1 MEAFCF
7 KCRGKHELLNPQ
19 PIFFAN
25 GSPATQGTCAN
36 CGNEKVY
43 KMGRTPEHAG
53 LTPPVVERKPRVS
66 KPKATSS
73 KTKGSKSK
81 KTMDDGRQTADGA
94 ESSTGNRQSSHGSG
108 PLVIVESPTK
118 AKTIGKFLGRRF
130 MVRPSVGHIRDL
142 PKNRLGVDTD
152 KDFEPSYV
160 IPMDKKKTVK
170 ELKEVAKMADAIWLA
185 TDPDRE
191 GEAISWHLTHALAN
205 ELEGKPVHRVEFH
218 EITQDAIKH
227 AFDHPRT
234 IDMNQVNAQQ
244 ARRILDRLVGYKLS
258 PLVSDKLSRR
268 GLSAG
273 RVQSVSVR
281 LVVERER
288 EIQAFVPVE
297 YWTIEAELA
306 KQLALESGVSVETT
320 RAQSNTNSFR
330 ARLFK
335 VLGQDPDLKNAAD
348 SDGVVQALEGAN
360 YVVQSVERKDRSRR
374 PAAPFTTSTLQ
385 QEASRKLG
393 FNARRTMG
401 TAQSL
406 YEGID
411 VGEGNVGL
419 ITYMRTDS
427 VNVAEVAQTEARN
440 FITERYGSEFMPD
453 APPKYANRS
462 KNAQEAHEAVRPTSV
477 FRTPD
482 SIKASLDKDQF
493 RLYDLI
499 WKRFVASQMA
509 NAIFDATTVDIDA
522 KPVKPDEVLKALED
536 KRRAEAEAIAE
547 AAAAANANKEI
558 SGQLDKVS
566 VALPA
571 ASSYLLTASGQP
583 QLPIFL
589 FRATGSV
596 IKFAGFLK
604 VYEEGRDEGDK
615 NAEGE
620 GDSQDRRLPELFAA
634 EPLDLLQLL
643 PEQHFTQPPPRYTEA
658 SLVKALEEYGIGRPS
673 TYAAIMTTIQGRDY
687 VRKEGKSLVPTDL
700 GFQVNDMLVANFGN
714 YIDVGFTA
722 HVEDELDDI
731 ETGTRQWQPILHEFY
746 DPFKTA
752 VQTAASNIPK
762 QERVI
767 EYTGEMCPE
776 CGTGQLL
783 YRSGRFGKF
792 IACSNFPKCRH
803 VEPIT
808 IPGVHCP
815 KCGNGKLAEKRM
827 KGKGKRVFYGCTNY
841 PNCDFTT
848 WNKPLALKCPDGSDG
863 LVVEVG
869 KGKAKC
875 LGSDI
880 VFDIP
885 EQISA

>member
-1 MEAFCF
+1 MEAYCF
-7 KCRGKHELLNPQ
+7 KCRGKHELLNPKAT
-19 PIFFAN
+19 FFAN
-25 GSPATQGTCAN
+25 GSPVTQGTCTK
-36 CGNEKVY
+36 CGSEKVF
-43 KMGRTPEHAG
+43 KMGRTPEHEG
-53 LTPPVVERKPRVS
+53 LTPPVVERKPRVA
-66 KPKATSS
+66 KPKKTTEDGGR
-73 KTKGSKSK
+73 KTTKGVSSSSVVGKPALSLSK
-81 KTMDDGRQTADGA
+81 GP
-94 ESSTGNRQSSHGSG
+94 SSGSG

-118 AKTIGKFLGRRF
+118 AKTIGKFLGRAF

-170 ELKEVAKMADAIWLA
+170 ELKEVAKMANAIWLA

-191 GEAISWHLTHALAN
+191 GEAISWHLTHALAS
-205 ELEGKPVHRVEFH
+205 ELAGKPVHRVEFH
-218 EITQDAIKH
+218 EITQDAINH
-227 AFDHPRT
+227 AFEHPRT

-281 LVVERER
+281 LIVERER

-306 KQLALESGVSVETT
+306 KVVERGAWSIAEDSLHASRST
-320 RAQSNTNSFR
+320 FR

-335 VLGQDPDLKNAAD
+335 VLGQDPDLKNTAD
-348 SDGVVQALEGAN
+348 ATGIVTALEGAH
-360 YVVQSVERKDRSRR
+360 YVVQSVERKDRQRR

-385 QEASRKLG
+385 QEASRKIG

-406 YEGID
+406 YEGVD

-427 VNVAEVAQTEARN
+427 VNVAEVAQTEARK
-440 FITERYGSEFMPD
+440 FIGERYGNEFMPD
-453 APPKYANRS
+453 APPKYVTRS
-462 KNAQEAHEAVRPTSV
+462 KNAQEAHEAIRPTSV
-477 FRTPD
+477 FRTPE
-482 SIKASLDKDQF
+482 SLKGFLDKDQL

-522 KPVKPDEVLKALED
+522 QPTHPDQAVSSIRSQVASNPDTPHLTLDTSKP
-536 KRRAEAEAIAE
+536 
-547 AAAAANANKEI
+547 
-558 SGQLDKVS
+558 G
-566 VALPA
+566 
-571 ASSYLLTASGQP
+571 T
-583 QLPIFL
+583 PIFL
-589 FRATGSV
+589 FRSTGSV
-596 IKFAGFLK
+596 IKFAGFLR

-615 NAEGE
+615 NSE
-620 GDSQDRRLPELFAA
+620 DDDRDRRLPELFAN
-634 EPLDLLQLL
+634 EPLDLIELL

-673 TYAAIMTTIQGRDY
+673 TYAAIMTTIQSRDY
-687 VRKEGKSLVPTDL
+687 VRKDGKSLIPTDL

-714 YIDVGFTA
+714 YIDVNFTA
-722 HVEDELDDI
+722 RVEDDLDNI
-731 ETGTRQWQPILHEFY
+731 ETGTREWQPILHEFY
-746 DPFKTA
+746 DPFKLA
-752 VQTAASNIPK
+752 VQTAANNIPK

-767 EYTGEMCPE
+767 EFTGQTCPE
-776 CGTGQLL
+776 CETGQLV

-792 IACSNFPKCRH
+792 IACNNFPKCRH

-808 IPGVHCP
+808 MPGVHCP

-827 KGKGKRVFYGCTNY
+827 KGKGRRVFYGCTNY

-848 WNKPLALKCPDGSDG
+848 WNKPLALKCPDGSEG

-885 EQISA
+885 EQISS

>member
-7 KCRGKHELLNPQ
+7 KCRGKHALLNPQ
-19 PIFFAN
+19 PTFFAN
-25 GSPATQGTCAN
+25 GSPATQGTCSN

-43 KMGRTPEHAG
+43 KMGRTPEHAS
-53 LTPPVVERKPRVS
+53 LPPPVVVRKPRV
-66 KPKATSS
+66 PKE
-73 KTKGSKSK
+73 TKSVKRGAK
-81 KTMDDGRQTADGA
+81 GDGA
-94 ESSTGNRQSSHGSG
+94 SRPTPIAPRSSPHASG

-118 AKTIGKFLGRRF
+118 AKTIGKFLGRAF

-170 ELKEVAKMADAIWLA
+170 ELKEVAKLANAIWLA

-191 GEAISWHLTHALAN
+191 GEAISWHLTHALAS

-218 EITQDAIKH
+218 EITPDAIKH
-227 AFDHPRT
+227 AFENPRV

-258 PLVSDKLSRR
+258 PLISDKMSRR

-288 EIQAFVPVE
+288 AIQAFVPVE

-306 KQLALESGVSVETT
+306 KILERGARSEERIASQPTPDAS
-320 RAQSNTNSFR
+320 RSAFR

-335 VLGQDPDLKNAAD
+335 VRGQDPDLKNATD
-348 SDGVVQALEGAN
+348 TQGIVDALEGAD
-360 YVVQSVERKDRSRR
+360 YVVLSVERKDRSRR

-427 VNVAEVAQTEARN
+427 VNVAESAQGEARK
-440 FITERYGSEFMPD
+440 FIAERFGAEFMPD
-453 APPKYANRS
+453 APPKYTTRS

-482 SIKASLDKDQF
+482 SIKGHLDKDQF

-522 KPVKPDEVLKALED
+522 KPVNPDEVM
-536 KRRAEAEAIAE
+536 RRLGGEANPPI
-547 AAAAANANKEI
+547 
-558 SGQLDKVS
+558 
-566 VALPA
+566 P
-571 ASSYLLTASGQP
+571 SSPY
-583 QLPIFL
+583 LPIFL
-589 FRATGSV
+589 FRSTGSI

-604 VYEEGRDEGDK
+604 VYEESHDEGDK
-615 NAEGE
+615 NTE
-620 GDSQDRRLPELFAA
+620 DDDRDRRLPELSAR

-643 PEQHFTQPPPRYTEA
+643 PEQHFTQPPPRFTEA

-673 TYAAIMTTIQGRDY
+673 TYAAIMTTIQSRDY

-700 GFQVNDMLVANFGN
+700 GFQVNDMLVANFAN
-714 YIDVGFTA
+714 YIDVNFTA
-722 HVEDELDDI
+722 HVEDDLDNI
-731 ETGTRQWQPILHEFY
+731 ETGTREWQPILHEFY
-746 DPFKTA
+746 DPFKLA
-752 VQTAASNIPK
+752 VQTAAENIPK

-767 EYTGEMCPE
+767 EFTGEMCPE
-776 CGTGQLL
+776 CATGQLV

-815 KCGNGKLAEKRM
+815 KCGTGKLSEKRM
-827 KGKGKRVFYGCTNY
+827 KGKGRRAFFGCTNY

-848 WNKPLALKCPDGSDG
+848 WNKPLALKCPDGSNG
-863 LVVEVG
+863 LVVEAG

-875 LGSDI
+875 LGSDT

-885 EQISA
+885 EQIA